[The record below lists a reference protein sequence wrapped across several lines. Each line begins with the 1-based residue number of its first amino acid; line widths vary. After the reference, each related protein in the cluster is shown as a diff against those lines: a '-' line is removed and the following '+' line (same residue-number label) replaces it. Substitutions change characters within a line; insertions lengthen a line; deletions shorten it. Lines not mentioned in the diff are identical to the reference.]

1 MTLTCGDLEDPHK
14 VSGLY
19 VRRPFSSHCGRP
31 VYQRVESSVI
41 DVTQY
46 TSTDMGQA
54 ALTETLLYY
63 RDAAPNVSQRRSS
76 RLGSPGTR
84 GEATDHPAAADWCA
98 GALAGILGEESNG
111 SWIVGRTLGSAIGCV
126 GD

>member
-1 MTLTCGDLEDPHK
+1 MEHPPPARAQAVTLTGGKLEDPHK

-84 GEATDHPAAADWCA
+84 G
-98 GALAGILGEESNG
+98 ALAGILGEESNG
-111 SWIVGRTLGSAIGCV
+111 SWIV
-126 GD
+126 

>member
-1 MTLTCGDLEDPHK
+1 MSQSPVAASVVCLTSLAAVTLTGGKLEDPHK

-84 GEATDHPAAADWCA
+84 GEAHCPSSC
-98 GALAGILGEESNG
+98 S
-111 SWIVGRTLGSAIGCV
+111 
-126 GD
+126 